1 VCLPRGGRTKGNPVT
16 VHIIEDDPG
25 VGDSLALLLGQIGHE
40 VRVYPD
46 AESFFEASPPTAH
59 DTVIVDLGLPGLSG
73 VQLIRWL
80 NGLRIPPKVIAI
92 TGQPHRAIMEM
103 LEGERPAIL
112 LRKPLNEEALVSH
125 L

>member
-1 VCLPRGGRTKGNPVT
+1 MT

-25 VGDSLALLLGQIGHE
+25 VGDSLALLLDQMGHD
-40 VRVYPD
+40 VRIYPD
-46 AESFFEASPPTAH
+46 AESFFEVLPPSPH

-80 NGLRIPPKVIAI
+80 NGLKVPPKIIAI
-92 TGQPHRAIMEM
+92 TGQSQRTIIEM
-103 LEGERPAIL
+103 FEGEEPAIL
-112 LRKPLNEEALVSH
+112 LRKPLSEETLVSH